1 MTIFYLAEMMGSGK
15 TLFATFY
22 ALAFNEQNPDAKIYA
37 NYKIKLPKIKV
48 GKKLKENPNFIYT
61 KYLVL
66 PLSEITRAERSLI
79 IVDDCKVLRN
89 LNYFIEIVSSMSRKA
104 GIDVII
110 TGQYYTMV
118 KRELRTLAD
127 YQVKVNYI
135 KKRDV
140 LEVVL
145 IDLNNRNHYYTVHDI
160 VKNIGKLYDT
170 NEIVHIPN
178 DRKINHEIRKFC
190 HTLDDLESNL
200 SLFYKDKRSYD
211 RYLRILRKQS
221 DIEVVEE
228 DMETEE
234 KIFPASR
241 RSDYDTILPI
251 VLNLKD
257 EHGISFYK
265 ISDIVNVPRT
275 TIQQWYHSAKQN

>member
-1 MTIFYLAEMMGSGK
+1 MTIYYLAEMMGSGK

-22 ALAFNEQNPDAKIYA
+22 ALAFNEQNPDSKIYA
-37 NYKIKLPKIKV
+37 NYKIRLPKIKK
-48 GKKLKENPNFIYT
+48 GKKSINNPNFIYT

-66 PLSEITRAERSLI
+66 PLSEIIKAERSLI

-118 KRELRTLAD
+118 KKELRTLAD
-127 YQVKVNYI
+127 YQVKVNYL

-145 IDLNNRNHYYTVHDI
+145 IDLNNRNHYFTVRDI
-160 VKNIGKLYDT
+160 VKKVGKLYNT

-178 DRKINHEIRKFC
+178 DRKINHEIKKFC
-190 HTLDDLESNL
+190 YTLDDLESNL
-200 SLFYKDKRSYD
+200 SLFYKDKRTYD
-211 RYLRILRKQS
+211 RYLRILRKKS
-221 DIEVVEE
+221 NIEVMEDIESEE
-228 DMETEE
+228 N
-234 KIFPASR
+234 KFPASR